1 MKTGTVRFL
10 HQVVIFFG
18 ILFLLWGVLQWQTYT
33 LEKDVGVDGTGT
45 LTTEDVPPGAIM
57 TVHTTSTQRMDTR
70 VVRLDAREVVYVG
83 NGTYYDRHLAA
94 GGPTSGGVGKDIS
107 LMASSLTPTRY
118 MIIVKAPTETT
129 LDYTEADVSF
139 KVDIFVWTPEFML
152 ILCGIVIISCTMMV
166 GTVIGIGIFGPP
178 RFSPGMAPAQ
188 RPAPVEVREVP
199 AVEREAPPPPVITA
213 PPMRKAPP
221 PALPPPEEPFGPRY
235 EVQPQEAPAPPPMP
249 ARRGEPL
256 WDVSPAQVQRPAA
269 AAAPAPAQQ
278 GAPLKKIKCSA
289 CGAVI
294 PIYSSERPLRVTCPL
309 CGRQGTLR

>member
-10 HQVVIFFG
+10 HHVVIFFG

-33 LEKDVGVDGTGT
+33 LDKDVGVEGTGT
-45 LTTEDVPPGAIM
+45 LTTEPVPPGGIM

-70 VVRLDAREVVYVG
+70 VVRLDSREMVYVG
-83 NGTYYDRHLAA
+83 NGSYYDRHLTA
-94 GGPTSGGVGKDIS
+94 GGPPGSGVGKDVS
-107 LMASSLTPTRY
+107 LMASSLTETRY

-129 LDYTEADVSF
+129 IDYTEADVSF
-139 KVDIFVWTPEFML
+139 KVEVFIWAPSFILL
-152 ILCGIVIISCTMMV
+152 ICGIVLIFMTMTM
-166 GTVIGIGIFGPP
+166 GTVLGIGIFGPP
-178 RFSPGMAPAQ
+178 RYVPGGAPVQ

-199 AVEREAPPPPVITA
+199 PVEREAPPPPVITA
-213 PPMRKAPP
+213 PPVKRAPP
-221 PALPPPEEPFGPRY
+221 TLPPPEEPFGPRY

-256 WDVSPAQVQRPAA
+256 WDMSPAPVARPPPVPAA
-269 AAAPAPAQQ
+269 PPAQP